1 MFSLFRLR
9 THARSFPFAFFIDT
23 QSRKQRSRKVARVR
37 FSVFSRLLRML
48 GRDVR
53 HSFVF
58 YYGEEKTKKQVRK
71 KKVDRASGREGG
83 EREQQQ
89 QQQEG
94 LRHTAQNSRESRER
108 QKKQRKISKIKN
120 YKQSIAPPHTLTSF
134 SLSLSLSHTHTP
146 ITITLINRSARW
158 EVKANTMEKTRI
170 SP

>member
-58 YYGEEKTKKQVRK
+58 YYGGKTKKQVRK
-71 KKVDRASGREGG
+71 KKVDRWGESEGEKRAPYRRECAGG
-83 EREQQQ
+83 
-89 QQQEG
+89 
-94 LRHTAQNSRESRER
+94 HKSRER
-108 QKKQRKISKIKN
+108 QRERERTREEKKVTSTYKLVVGRETTKSKKKFKIKN
-120 YKQSIAPPHTLTSF
+120 YKQFIAPPHIDL
-134 SLSLSLSHTHTP
+134 SLSLSLTHLHT
-146 ITITLINRSARW
+146 
-158 EVKANTMEKTRI
+158 
-170 SP
+170 